1 MAGAVIEVKY
11 FNTFV
16 LKKTVVNIRDTI
28 VWNGSFGIP
37 KDKGG
42 YHVVDMQYL
51 MKLTGLL
58 KNLE

>member
-16 LKKTVVNIRDTI
+16 LKKTVVNNGDTI
-28 VWNGSFGIP
+28 IWNGSFGIP

-42 YHVVDMQYL
+42 YDVVAIA
-51 MKLTGLL
+51 GLNDDNNQ
-58 KNLE
+58 KQ